1 MKNWSSKALGQRTTL
16 FDYSIIGDEDMDMEL
31 QAILMPYD
39 KWDNDVDEETNLRAK
54 EALHGFYKT
63 LLNRTPATNYE
74 KDDIAHFRY
83 LHFFVEIRKA
93 FEEEKYLR
101 VCNELLSLMHYVPF
115 FQNRVYNNTV
125 KILETFLQ
133 IEEND
138 YVKKLLEKDSG

>member
-31 QAILMPYD
+31 QAILKPYD

-74 KDDIAHFRY
+74 KDNIAHFRY

-115 FQNRVYNNTV
+115 YQKRVYNNTV

>member
-1 MKNWSSKALGQRTTL
+1 MKNRSSKALGQRTTL

-31 QAILMPYD
+31 QAILKPYD

-63 LLNRTPATNYE
+63 LLNRTPGKNYE
-74 KDDIAHFRY
+74 KDNIAHFRY

-115 FQNRVYNNTV
+115 FQKRVYNNTV

-133 IEEND
+133 KEEND